1 MKTKEK
7 YKFLSR
13 GQQIRGLALA
23 PILSRIN
30 DKIYETPKVG
40 QHPLL
45 PRRRDS
51 PLREDKAR

>member
-1 MKTKEK
+1 MKAKGK

-13 GQQIRGLALA
+13 GQQIREASPFE

-40 QHPLL
+40 
-45 PRRRDS
+45 
-51 PLREDKAR
+51 